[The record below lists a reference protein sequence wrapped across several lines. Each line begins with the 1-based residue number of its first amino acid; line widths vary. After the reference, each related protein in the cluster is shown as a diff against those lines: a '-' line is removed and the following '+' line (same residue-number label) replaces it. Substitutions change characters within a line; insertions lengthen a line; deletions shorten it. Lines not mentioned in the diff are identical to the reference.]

1 MGCCGSSER
10 PDSTEKDKKQFQD
23 DVSTNDLKQKN
34 NNIGFKN
41 KVLPL
46 QDDNPSSPLPDCKLN
61 ILFIYLFIGMILR
74 RTSNH

>member
-10 PDSTEKDKKQFQD
+10 PDSTEKDKNQFQD
-23 DVSTNDLKQKN
+23 DVSTNDLKQNN

-46 QDDNPSSPLPDCKLN
+46 QEDNPSNPLSDCKLN
-61 ILFIYLFIGMILR
+61 ISIKIHLFSCDLHFIR
-74 RTSNH
+74 

>member
-10 PDSTEKDKKQFQD
+10 PDSAEKDKKQFQD
-23 DVSTNDLKQKN
+23 DVSTNDLKQNN

-46 QDDNPSSPLPDCKLN
+46 QEDNPPNPLFDCK
-61 ILFIYLFIGMILR
+61 
-74 RTSNH
+74 